1 MSTKATLP
9 YSFEQGLFVLVCSQL
24 AVLFVGVGSLLA
36 SMDGLLVEYLLGLLI
51 AVIVIVGVVLV

>member
-1 MSTKATLP
+1 MSTKAPLS

-51 AVIVIVGVVLV
+51 AMIVIVGVVLL